1 MPKPLK
7 PSARKARP
15 TKGRADLSRLRRVT
29 DAEIE
34 RTAPPELRDVP
45 DSLWES
51 ARVVTPVEK
60 QAISIRLDRDILEF
74 FRATGPRYQS
84 QINAVLRSYV
94 EHVEAATPRTRR
106 KRVV

>member
-1 MPKPLK
+1 M
-7 PSARKARP
+7 
-15 TKGRADLSRLRRVT
+15 T

-34 RTAPPELRDVP
+34 RTSPRDLQNLPE
-45 DSLWES
+45 SMWQA

-74 FRATGPRYQS
+74 FRVSGPRYQS

-94 EHVEAATPRTRR
+94 EHVTAAERPRR
-106 KRVV
+106 KRAL

>member
-7 PSARKARP
+7 HSPRKKSP
-15 TKGRADLSRLRRVT
+15 TKGRADLARLRRVT
-29 DAEIE
+29 DTEIE
-34 RTAPPELRDVP
+34 RTSPPELRDVP
-45 DSLWES
+45 DSLWDE
-51 ARVVTPVEK
+51 ARIVTPVEK